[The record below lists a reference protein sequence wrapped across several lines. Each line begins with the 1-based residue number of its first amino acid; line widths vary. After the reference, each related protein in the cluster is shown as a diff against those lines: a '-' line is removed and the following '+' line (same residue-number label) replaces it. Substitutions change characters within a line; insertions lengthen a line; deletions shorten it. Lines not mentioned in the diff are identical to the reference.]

1 MYFSKL
7 IIIIFLLIVFVYSAL
22 SMEIS
27 DIAKDTLFMMY
38 A

>member
-7 IIIIFLLIVFVYSAL
+7 IIIILLLIVFVYSAL

-27 DIAKDTLFMMY
+27 DISKDTLFMMY